1 MRGHQKVIILGTV
14 GKTPEMRYLPS
25 GKAVVSFSVAV
36 SEQWKDKNGQKQE
49 ATEWFNCS
57 AFDKLA
63 EIVGEYIDKGSKV
76 YLEGT
81 LHTRKW
87 QDKNGQDRYT
97 TEVKVSTMQMIE
109 GKRDGQASAPANKP
123 QPQASHDDFE
133 DTSIPF

>member
-49 ATEWFNCS
+49 QTEWFNCS

-109 GKRDGQASAPANKP
+109 GKKDGQAAPASVP
-123 QPQASHDDFE
+123 QPQAQSEDFDDL
-133 DTSIPF
+133 PF